1 MDSSGK
7 LTYYE
12 LILAVQINEDILN
25 LLFCYKTKKK
35 RLFWGNLINWAVKYS
50 SNDGRV
56 CVGRWWGWGGIW
68 QKTGRT
74 WVLHC
79 KTRVSKNENAFGLRE
94 KNKEKLKPLVLGNI
108 ALNPY
113 SPFTCSY
120 KQQCKGTDTLRFCSL
135 MSWLFV
141 FSFNC
146 IQVPSRHGT

>member
-56 CVGRWWGWGGIW
+56 GVLGDDEGEEEYGRRLVARECFTVKLGF
-68 QKTGRT
+68 QKMKMRLV
-74 WVLHC
+74 WEK
-79 KTRVSKNENAFGLRE
+79 KTRKS
-94 KNKEKLKPLVLGNI
+94 
-108 ALNPY
+108 
-113 SPFTCSY
+113 
-120 KQQCKGTDTLRFCSL
+120 
-135 MSWLFV
+135 
-141 FSFNC
+141 
-146 IQVPSRHGT
+146 